1 VTPHFPTDGLA
12 PESKASK
19 SPFIIVFSLNPWC
32 PRQEN
37 VLSLLQQI
45 LAVRSFPLQQQ
56 TVLLFHAPCPQD
68 TSHLRVRTEIEHF
81 RENTNICK
89 FPVKMSELKIPPNQ
103 TRKRRSTGAKRESE
117 EIRKKI
123 ALGLQQHSTRSIAY
137 QYTDDGMREPQ
148 NDSASTT
155 SLAVG
160 SSAPSSAQ
168 TFIEIDNFDIW
179 DIEAE
184 RGLIRKKFSKIKTE
198 QRHKMKAL
206 EKQTLSD
213 AMNYNLIRCCRC
225 RSFTATDTDGLCAD
239 CFHTRC
245 FKCQHPDDLMADRY
259 GLTDAQEEKVL
270 K

>member
-1 VTPHFPTDGLA
+1 VAPHFPTDGLA
-12 PESKASK
+12 LESKAPK
-19 SPFIIVFSLNPWC
+19 SPSIIVFSLNPWC

-45 LAVRSFPLQQQ
+45 LAVHSFARQQQ

-68 TSHLRVRTEIEHF
+68 TSHLRVRTGIGHF

-89 FPVKMSELKIPPNQ
+89 FPVEMSGLKLLPNQ
-103 TRKRRSTGAKRESE
+103 TRKRRSTEAMRESE
-117 EIRKKI
+117 EIRKKV

-137 QYTDDGMREPQ
+137 QHTDDGMREPQ
-148 NDSASTT
+148 YDSASTT

-168 TFIEIDNFDIW
+168 TSIEIDNFDIW
-179 DIEAE
+179 DIEAG
-184 RGLIRKKFSKIKTE
+184 RGLVREKFSKIKTE
-198 QRHKMKAL
+198 RRHKMEAL

-213 AMNYNLIRCCRC
+213 AMDYNLIRCCRC

-245 FKCQHPDDLMADRY
+245 FECKHPDDLMAGRY
-259 GLTDAQEEKVL
+259 GLADAEEEKVL